1 MTEQDNNPEITQEDD
16 RRAFLARAAKVSL
29 AIPAGAVLLRS
40 KMAKA
45 QTSGSPPPP
54 P

>member
-1 MTEQDNNPEITQEDD
+1 MTEQDKKPEITQEDD

-45 QTSGSPPPP
+45 TPSGNG
-54 P
+54 